1 MKKVSAFIVLITLTT
16 FVAKAQKIT
25 GVSFSYF
32 TPAIAD
38 TFRAGTVPEMISA
51 GGYKGYLTETN
62 WASENPK
69 TAAQLIALMKNL
81 KANGSEDI
89 NKCFIPRHAVTLMNG
104 DKVVYRALVCF
115 ECDGI
120 RFTNE
125 KKTTKVKSVAKREQ
139 AMRTLKKYFAQFH
152 FNENGIVQPEEQ

>member
-1 MKKVSAFIVLITLTT
+1 MKKAFAFIVLFTLTT
-16 FVAKAQKIT
+16 FVVQAQKIT

-32 TPAIAD
+32 IPARAD
-38 TFRAGTVPEMISA
+38 TFQKGAVPMMVSA
-51 GGYKGYLTETN
+51 GGYTGYLFETN
-62 WASENPK
+62 WVSENPK

-89 NKCFIPRHAVTLMNG
+89 NKCFIPRHVVTLMSG
-104 DKVVYRALVCF
+104 DNVVYRALVCF

-125 KKTTKVKSVAKREQ
+125 KKTTRIKSVAKREQ
-139 AMRTLKKYFAQFH
+139 AMRSLKKYFTQFH
-152 FNENGIVQPEEQ
+152 FNENGIPLAEEE